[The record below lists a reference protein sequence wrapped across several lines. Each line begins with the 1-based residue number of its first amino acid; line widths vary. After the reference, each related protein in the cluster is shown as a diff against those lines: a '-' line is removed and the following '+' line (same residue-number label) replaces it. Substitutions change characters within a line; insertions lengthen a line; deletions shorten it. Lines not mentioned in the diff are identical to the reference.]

1 MRGLLLVAALV
12 ALAAVGCDGH
22 TAVKGRVVDPD
33 GKPIAGA
40 DVKLTAKPND
50 PARSR
55 TDSSKTDA
63 SGSFSVGV
71 THEPTSKMPFAFEVT
86 KDGFAPHAERLT
98 GSAGYEREIVLQPV
112 KK

>member
-1 MRGLLLVAALV
+1 MRGPLLGAALL

-33 GKPIAGA
+33 GKPIQGA
-40 DVKLTAKPND
+40 EVKLTARPDD

-55 TDSSKTDA
+55 SDSSKTDA
-63 SGSFSVGV
+63 TGSFALGV
-71 THEPTSKMPFAFEVT
+71 THEPTNKMPFAFEVT
-86 KDGFAPHAERLT
+86 KDGYAPHSERLT
-98 GSAGYEREIVLQPV
+98 GSAGYEKEIVLQSV